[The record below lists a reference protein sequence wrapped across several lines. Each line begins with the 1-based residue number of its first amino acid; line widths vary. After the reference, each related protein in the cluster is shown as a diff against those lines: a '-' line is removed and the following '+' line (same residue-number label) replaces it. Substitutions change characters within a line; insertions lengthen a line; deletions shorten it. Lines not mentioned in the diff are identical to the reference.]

1 MGASFWADMEKM
13 PAKSDCIRKC
23 EAVHSIVPKD
33 MSPLI
38 VWLEIC
44 KLLKDSR
51 NTKFKQE
58 PAAVCSEARHV
69 SSLTNDTLSFMWR
82 GEHEGE

>member
-23 EAVHSIVPKD
+23 EAVHCIVPKD

-51 NTKFKQE
+51 NTGLKQE
-58 PAAVCSEARHV
+58 PAA
-69 SSLTNDTLSFMWR
+69 L
-82 GEHEGE
+82 

>member
-1 MGASFWADMEKM
+1 MGESFWADMEKM
-13 PAKSDCIRKC
+13 PAKSDRIRKC

-44 KLLKDSR
+44 KLLKEEIQ
-51 NTKFKQE
+51 N
-58 PAAVCSEARHV
+58 
-69 SSLTNDTLSFMWR
+69 
-82 GEHEGE
+82 

>member
-23 EAVHSIVPKD
+23 ESVHSIVPKD

-51 NTKFKQE
+51 NTKLKQA

-82 GEHEGE
+82 GQHEGE